1 MVVTASLPCLPL
13 SLHGPLLWVS
23 SSISRPQG
31 NWLDDGSDV
40 GRLSCVLFFL
50 IINNAVRTC
59 WCLPFVHF
67 CCPRDS
73 LSRVERTGPKAC
85 TFLRTLADFFP
96 ESGAEQDSQ
105 QSRPPAQGAKCK
117 GLIILSCVS
126 LMTGEKI
133 IFHIF
138 ISHLN
143 FTALKY
149 RFLTFAH
156 LTIGTRLCSRG
167 R

>member
-1 MVVTASLPCLPL
+1 M
-13 SLHGPLLWVS
+13 
-23 SSISRPQG
+23 
-31 NWLDDGSDV
+31 
-40 GRLSCVLFFL
+40 
-50 IINNAVRTC
+50 
-59 WCLPFVHF
+59 
-67 CCPRDS
+67 
-73 LSRVERTGPKAC
+73 C

-105 QSRPPAQGAKCK
+105 QSRPPAQGVKCK
-117 GLIILSCVS
+117 SLIILFCVS

-133 IFHIF
+133 IFYML

-156 LTIGTRLCSRG
+156 LSIGTRL
-167 R
+167 